1 MACVAPTSTSPNT
14 RNTPGLSSWK
24 PGRTMIVAP
33 TIPTAMAIQR
43 LARDFSRRIAI
54 ASRVATT
61 GRMKVIAVMSAIGS
75 MVTA

>member
-1 MACVAPTSTSPNT
+1 
-14 RNTPGLSSWK
+14 
-24 PGRTMIVAP
+24 MIVAP
-33 TIPTAMAIQR
+33 TIPTAMATQR
-43 LARDFSRRIAI
+43 RAWDFSPRIMI